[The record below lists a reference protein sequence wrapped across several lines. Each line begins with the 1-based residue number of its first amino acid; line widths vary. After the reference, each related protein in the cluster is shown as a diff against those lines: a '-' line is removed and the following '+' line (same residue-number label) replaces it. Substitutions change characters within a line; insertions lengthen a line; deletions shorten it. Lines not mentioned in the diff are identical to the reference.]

1 VIDSRDISYAF
12 TNLIANDYYS
22 FSTYLLN
29 RSLNAMAKR
38 ADNQK
43 TMILSAYSVISIH
56 QRKEKMISL
65 SGSSSL
71 SKVSIVVIQGSD
83 PRADDLGW
91 KRLLLAD
98 GPRQSINAL
107 VLYSFAYSFGF
118 QTHDIP
124 AYWDRSPITAMLL
137 FAQLATVLIFAGSL
151 ILLVAAALLY
161 VPLLCYIQGNLKV
174 DIIFPGVG
182 RS

>member
-1 VIDSRDISYAF
+1 MSSKIETGLGMSMRDYGGMRETRTLF
-12 TNLIANDYYS
+12 RKTLI
-22 FSTYLLN
+22 
-29 RSLNAMAKR
+29 
-38 ADNQK
+38 
-43 TMILSAYSVISIH
+43 
-56 QRKEKMISL
+56 
-65 SGSSSL
+65 
-71 SKVSIVVIQGSD
+71 
-83 PRADDLGW
+83 PGW

-124 AYWDRSPITAMLL
+124 AYWEHSAITAMLL

-161 VPLLCYIQGNLKV
+161 VPLLCYIQGNLKEYVCHKV
-174 DIIFPGVG
+174 DKVCLLF

>member
-1 VIDSRDISYAF
+1 VKKRERASQKGHL
-12 TNLIANDYYS
+12 LI
-22 FSTYLLN
+22 
-29 RSLNAMAKR
+29 K
-38 ADNQK
+38 
-43 TMILSAYSVISIH
+43 
-56 QRKEKMISL
+56 
-65 SGSSSL
+65 
-71 SKVSIVVIQGSD
+71 
-83 PRADDLGW
+83 GW

-124 AYWDRSPITAMLL
+124 AYWEHSAITAMLL

-161 VPLLCYIQGNLKV
+161 VPLLCYIQGNLKEYVCHKV
-174 DIIFPGVG
+174 DKVCLLSMEKMVDVVLIIANRRTHQEKDQTTYSP
-182 RS
+182 SSCS

>member
-1 VIDSRDISYAF
+1 MRSR
-12 TNLIANDYYS
+12 TL
-22 FSTYLLN
+22 
-29 RSLNAMAKR
+29 K
-38 ADNQK
+38 
-43 TMILSAYSVISIH
+43 
-56 QRKEKMISL
+56 KEKK
-65 SGSSSL
+65 GGE
-71 SKVSIVVIQGSD
+71 VRAVTDRRHQ
-83 PRADDLGW
+83 PRPEGRALTTGW

-124 AYWDRSPITAMLL
+124 AYWEHSAITAMLL

-161 VPLLCYIQGNLKV
+161 VPLLCYIQGNLKEYVCHKV
-174 DIIFPGVG
+174 DKVSLVSRKVDEKLMFSESP
-182 RS
+182 S

>member
-1 VIDSRDISYAF
+1 MDIGHQP
-12 TNLIANDYYS
+12 
-22 FSTYLLN
+22 
-29 RSLNAMAKR
+29 KPEGR
-38 ADNQK
+38 AL
-43 TMILSAYSVISIH
+43 TT
-56 QRKEKMISL
+56 
-65 SGSSSL
+65 
-71 SKVSIVVIQGSD
+71 
-83 PRADDLGW
+83 GW

-124 AYWDRSPITAMLL
+124 AYWEHSAITAMLL

-161 VPLLCYIQGNLKV
+161 VPLLCYIQGNLKEYVCHKV
-174 DIIFPGVG
+174 DKVSLVSRKVDEKLMISESP
-182 RS
+182 S

>member
-1 VIDSRDISYAF
+1 MR
-12 TNLIANDYYS
+12 
-22 FSTYLLN
+22 
-29 RSLNAMAKR
+29 
-38 ADNQK
+38 
-43 TMILSAYSVISIH
+43 
-56 QRKEKMISL
+56 L
-65 SGSSSL
+65 SGFCIGP
-71 SKVSIVVIQGSD
+71 KGNHFG
-83 PRADDLGW
+83 PRRGGGDVDEEFDCPRTALTSGW

-124 AYWDRSPITAMLL
+124 AYWEHSAITAMLL

-161 VPLLCYIQGNLKV
+161 VPLLCYIQGNLKEYVCHKV
-174 DIIFPGVG
+174 DKVRLSPLTSRKELMF
-182 RS
+182 SESQS

>member
-1 VIDSRDISYAF
+1 MI
-12 TNLIANDYYS
+12 
-22 FSTYLLN
+22 
-29 RSLNAMAKR
+29 
-38 ADNQK
+38 QHGK
-43 TMILSAYSVISIH
+43 TLTA
-56 QRKEKMISL
+56 
-65 SGSSSL
+65 
-71 SKVSIVVIQGSD
+71 
-83 PRADDLGW
+83 GW

-124 AYWDRSPITAMLL
+124 AYWEHSAITAMLL

-161 VPLLCYIQGNLKV
+161 VPLLCYIQGNLKEYVCHKV
-174 DIIFPGVG
+174 DKVCPPLPWNGE

>member
-1 VIDSRDISYAF
+1 
-12 TNLIANDYYS
+12 
-22 FSTYLLN
+22 
-29 RSLNAMAKR
+29 
-38 ADNQK
+38 
-43 TMILSAYSVISIH
+43 
-56 QRKEKMISL
+56 MISL
-65 SGSSSL
+65 SGYSSL
-71 SKVSIVVIQGSD
+71 SKVSLSMSEEWGGVDESESGESKEGATAEWASSRGSSCGRRHD
-83 PRADDLGW
+83 VTQRERARQTRRLLITGW

-124 AYWDRSPITAMLL
+124 AYWEHSAITAMLL

-161 VPLLCYIQGNLKV
+161 VPLLCYIQGNLKEYVCHKV
-174 DIIFPGVG
+174 DKVSLSSM
-182 RS
+182 RRW

>member
-1 VIDSRDISYAF
+1 VRRARR
-12 TNLIANDYYS
+12 LGVRGRQQGH
-22 FSTYLLN
+22 LK
-29 RSLNAMAKR
+29 KR
-38 ADNQK
+38 
-43 TMILSAYSVISIH
+43 
-56 QRKEKMISL
+56 E
-65 SGSSSL
+65 
-71 SKVSIVVIQGSD
+71 
-83 PRADDLGW
+83 RATPKRQTLTTGW

-124 AYWDRSPITAMLL
+124 AYWEHSAITAMLL

-161 VPLLCYIQGNLKV
+161 VPLLCYIQGNLKEYVCHKV
-174 DIIFPGVG
+174 DKVSLFQMKK
-182 RS
+182 